1 MKSFITLVFL
11 IISASS
17 LSGQSDKEATELLDR
32 FSSKAMNAAAIY
44 MEFDL
49 VSIDIKENS
58 RDTINGSLL
67 LSKDKYKL
75 DLGNNIVWSDGVT
88 SWSYLIAEKEVTINK
103 IDKKDNSFQTKPS
116 ELFTMYRKGYKNRL
130 VEERQDSY
138 IIDLYPED
146 LNNELQ
152 RVRLTLSKSTFFLRN
167 VEYRRKDG
175 VSVNLVLNVFDLS
188 RKPDPDGYIF
198 KPEKYKGV
206 EIIDMR

>member
-1 MKSFITLVFL
+1 MKSFLAIVFL
-11 IISASS
+11 IISSSS

-49 VSIDIKENS
+49 ISADIKENS

-75 DLGNNIVWSDGVT
+75 DLGNNIVWSDGGT

-152 RVRLTLSKSTFFLRN
+152 RVRLTLARSTLFLRN

-175 VSVNLVLNVFDLS
+175 VSVNLALNVFDLS
-188 RKPDPDGYIF
+188 RKPDPDGYVF